1 MCWFSLIGMSNVANK
16 KKFKRRRRWR
26 SIMAW
31 RQVPGAIA
39 SAIIPW
45 QEVQWGSAVRV
56 DWTQPIFQVLV
67 QGGNHIIP
75 TTFYQSQN
83 HPLRLG
89 GSQSEFLEGLTEERF
104 DWCLKIAPDNF
115 CKVFQ
120 EEALKN
126 NYCAQYAVQALQYLY
141 MASFSKAWCNPI
153 KPLPR
158 WVFWTPHKQP
168 VAKQCYRKNT
178 NDKNICFVL
187 LLLQSYFLIVDVF

>member
-1 MCWFSLIGMSNVANK
+1 MYFDTTYYIFVCVFIYLLYFCLFLFYPSMTHADIMCCFSFIGMSNVANK

-67 QGGNHIIP
+67 KGGNHIIP
-75 TTFYQSQN
+75 TTWEPEPESSVEIGRVAVRVF
-83 HPLRLG
+83 G
-89 GSQSEFLEGLTEERF
+89 GFDWGERF

-115 CKVFQ
+115 RSFFFGG
-120 EEALKN
+120 EEAEEQLL
-126 NYCAQYAVQALQYLY
+126 CTTCCTG
-141 MASFSKAWCNPI
+141 F
-153 KPLPR
+153 
-158 WVFWTPHKQP
+158 T
-168 VAKQCYRKNT
+168 
-178 NDKNICFVL
+178 VL
-187 LLLQSYFLIVDVF
+187 VYGFI